1 MKLKILLH
9 RKLFLEAQ
17 LDEVHLD
24 ERAREYLNQRDNSIF
39 TVDQFNEMQHKL
51 GLDLATRV
59 LYLYVTE
66 NQQRHFIDAVDK
78 IPVTQINNQKKIKIM
93 IVPGMHYQEHPE
105 IGADGKLASDIA
117 LKLGFEIELINIK
130 SRGTVK
136 QNVPIIQQA
145 IAASHANEIWLISLS
160 KGSLEVRNYLQQIE
174 TVPDNLRGWVSIGGI
189 CFGSKLADCKLETIK
204 QRLINRLLCKLLGI
218 DYAVIPELS
227 TQYPAWKR
235 NFIIPDHMLMINVV
249 AMPLKSH
256 ISRLLQTRYQ
266 RLSQFGPND
275 GMILLQDYLQLPGF
289 IYPIW
294 GADHMMRNP
303 NIGALLYKLYY
314 FIHHQC
320 YKDLNHEKK
329 IINAIFNSS
338 ELHSIYC

>member
-1 MKLKILLH
+1 MKLKKLLH

-24 ERAREYLNQRDNSIF
+24 EKARECLKQLNSIL
-39 TVDQFNEMQHKL
+39 TVDQFTEMQDKL
-51 GLDLATRV
+51 GLDLATRI
-59 LYLYVTE
+59 LYLYITE
-66 NQQRHFIDAVDK
+66 NRQRHFIEAVDK
-78 IPVTQINNQKKIKIM
+78 IPVTQVNNQKKIKIM

-117 LKLGFEIELINIK
+117 IKLGFEVELINIK
-130 SRGTVK
+130 SQGTVK
-136 QNVPIIQQA
+136 QNVSIIQQA
-145 IAASHANEIWLISLS
+145 IAANHSKKIWLISLS
-160 KGSLEVRNYLQQIE
+160 KGSLEVRNYLQQIGTAPE
-174 TVPDNLRGWVSIGGI
+174 HLRGWVSIGGI
-189 CFGSKLADCKLETIK
+189 CFGSKLADFKLATRK
-204 QRLINRLLCKLLGI
+204 QRIINRLLCKLLGI

-227 TQYPAWKR
+227 THYPAWKKD
-235 NFIIPDHMLMINVV
+235 FVIPDHMTMINVV

-266 RLSQFGPND
+266 RLSLFGSND

-320 YKDLNHEKK
+320 YKDLNHEKQV
-329 IINAIFNSS
+329 ISVASTAYD
-338 ELHSIYC
+338 LHSIHC

>member
-1 MKLKILLH
+1 MKLKKLLY

-17 LDEVHLD
+17 IDEVHLD
-24 ERAREYLNQRDNSIF
+24 EKAREYSNQFSHF
-39 TVDQFNEMQHKL
+39 TLTVDQFNAIQNTL
-51 GLDLATRV
+51 GFDLATRI
-59 LYLYVTE
+59 LYLYITE
-66 NQQRHFIDAVDK
+66 NQQRRFIETVNK
-78 IPVTQINNQKKIKIM
+78 IPIAQVNNQKKIKI
-93 IVPGMHYQEHPE
+93 IIIPGMHYQEHPE

-136 QNVPIIQQA
+136 QNVPIIQQV
-145 IAASHANEIWLISLS
+145 IAACHANEIWLISLS
-160 KGSLEVRNYLQQIE
+160 KGSLEVRNYLQQLE
-174 TVPDNLRGWVSIGGI
+174 TIPDNLRGWVSIGGI
-189 CFGSKLADCKLETIK
+189 CFGSKLADCKLKTRK
-204 QRLINRLLCKLLGI
+204 QRLINRLLCKLVGI
-218 DYAVIPELS
+218 DYDVIPELS
-227 TQYPAWKR
+227 TQYSAWKR
-235 NFIIPDHMLMINVV
+235 DFIISDRMTMINVV

-303 NIGALLYKLYY
+303 NISALLYKLYY
-314 FIHHQC
+314 FIHQQC
-320 YKDLNHEKK
+320 YKDLNHAKK
-329 IINAIFNSS
+329 VINAVSNSH
-338 ELHSIYC
+338 ELHSIRC